1 MFRLILLLFFSVTT
15 LANPPTFTV
24 GTESIIDIR
33 TTGTAL
39 NLGDDSMSGMKD
51 IGFDFTFYNQ
61 TFDQVNISM
70 NGFFTFQNN
79 FSVSTSRNYLSETLP
94 ATSFNYSVF
103 PLWTD
108 LINRNGTQNP
118 YIQTFGNTNDT
129 DQYFVVGW
137 YDAKEYSNQLQ
148 NTFEAILY
156 EGTNE
161 IEFRY
166 DKIQIKT
173 HDITIGVQGNNE
185 AVTYLRYEDN
195 NSSTYIETD
204 DFSITTAE
212 VLDES
217 FNGLSSSCLENSNIS
232 VLCDIYD
239 LNTNDLTEDFFD
251 FTEIYIGYDNDFVNT
266 GIDENEIYYGI
277 SFTLENEDN
286 YFLNNTEN
294 SDANVSIIIDIIDQT
309 LDEEN
314 NDLDI
319 YYNDDNNNTFTVD
332 ILPILQSNDI
342 ELNYINIEEENEFNL
357 DYINIEEENEL
368 PTIINI
374 ITYNE
379 ETNFAELEIIGEI
392 IENELS
398 KEIAEK
404 EKDKP
409 KNKKENKEKIKKEN
423 TKKSKVKESR
433 SRHNRNLEIV
443 NNTNRQ
449 GIRMVN
455 NSNSLTI
462 NSNSSENNSNSLIIT
477 SNSSENNFNSSTSNQ
492 EIQQNIENNNQIISS
507 NVSFES
513 VGVSNQ
519 IAAEQNQTNTVLQSI
534 NIIPMDMG
542 GGIANTQIAAVE
554 ITTINLETQIESI
567 STEVMSISEA
577 QSLQENVIQSNLA
590 DIQEQNQEVQ
600 EETGE
605 YSVDLQNSF
614 IGIIGFVPNWSTYMT
629 QLPDNQNWY
638 QDNYLVENITLLDN
652 NEALTSLIG
661 YSSQQHS
668 AMSSQSNNDFFRSY
682 R

>member
-39 NLGDDSMSGMKD
+39 NLGDDSMSGLQSL
-51 IGFDFTFYNQ
+51 GFNFTFYDQ
-61 TFDQVNISM
+61 TFNQVNISM
-70 NGFFTFQNN
+70 NGFFTFQDN
-79 FSVSTSRNYLSETLP
+79 FSVSRSRNYRSEVLP
-94 ATSFNYSVF
+94 ATSFNYTVF

-108 LINRNGTQNP
+108 LINRSGTQNP

-156 EGTNE
+156 EGTNQ

-166 DKIQIKT
+166 DKIQIRT

-185 AVTYLRYEDN
+185 ATTYLRYEDTN
-195 NSSTYIETD
+195 AKQYMQTD

-212 VLDES
+212 VVDES
-217 FNGLSSSCLENSNIS
+217 FEALSSSCLEDSDIS
-232 VLCDIYD
+232 ILCDVYD
-239 LNTNDLTEDFFD
+239 LNTNDLTEDFLD
-251 FTEIYIGYDNDFVNT
+251 FTGIYTGYDDDFGST
-266 GIDENEIYYGI
+266 GIDEDEIFYGI
-277 SFTLENEDN
+277 SFTLHDEDEYFSENIEGVETDFSIIIDTLN
-286 YFLNNTEN
+286 TSEGERHELDLYHIDDSDITFSGDILLGGELDEFELDYFSIEELDELP
-294 SDANVSIIIDIIDQT
+294 IIIDIIT
-309 LDEEN
+309 HDEE
-314 NDLDI
+314 
-319 YYNDDNNNTFTVD
+319 TH
-332 ILPILQSNDI
+332 
-342 ELNYINIEEENEFNL
+342 
-357 DYINIEEENEL
+357 
-368 PTIINI
+368 
-374 ITYNE
+374 
-379 ETNFAELEIIGEI
+379 FAELEIIEEI
-392 IENELS
+392 FNDEEEIHEEEERQEEEEIHEESVEEVFEEDTIEEEIEEERTGQNRNI
-398 KEIAEK
+398 EIA
-404 EKDKP
+404 
-409 KNKKENKEKIKKEN
+409 NA
-423 TKKSKVKESR
+423 
-433 SRHNRNLEIV
+433 
-443 NNTNRQ
+443 TNAQ
-449 GIRMVN
+449 GVRVAN
-455 NSNSLTI
+455 Q
-462 NSNSSENNSNSLIIT
+462 
-477 SNSSENNFNSSTSNQ
+477 STSSS
-492 EIQQNIENNNQIISS
+492 QQNNIQNNNQTISS
-507 NVSFES
+507 NMSFES
-513 VGVSNQ
+513 AGVSNQ

-554 ITTINLETQIESI
+554 ITTVDLETQIASI

-577 QSLQENVIQSNLA
+577 QSLQESVIQSNLA
-590 DIQEQNQEVQ
+590 DIQEQSQEVQ

-605 YSVDLQNSF
+605 YSVDLQNSL
-614 IGIIGFVPNWSTYMT
+614 IELIGFVPNFSSYMT

>member
-39 NLGDDSMSGMKD
+39 NLGDDSMSGLQSL
-51 IGFDFTFYNQ
+51 GFNFTFYDQ

-70 NGFFTFQNN
+70 NGFFTFQDN
-79 FSVSTSRNYLSETLP
+79 FSVSRSRNYRSEVIP
-94 ATSFNYSVF
+94 ATSFNYTVF

-156 EGTNE
+156 EGTNQ

-166 DKIQIKT
+166 DKIQIRT
-173 HDITIGVQGNNE
+173 HDISIGIQGNNE
-185 AVTYLRYEDN
+185 ATTYLRYEDTN
-195 NSSTYIETD
+195 AKQYMQTD

-212 VLDES
+212 VVDES
-217 FNGLSSSCLENSNIS
+217 FEALSSSCLEDSDIS
-232 VLCDIYD
+232 ILCDVYD
-239 LNTNDLTEDFFD
+239 LNTNDLTEDFLD
-251 FTEIYIGYDNDFVNT
+251 FTGIYTGYDDDFGST
-266 GIDENEIYYGI
+266 GIDEDEIFYGI
-277 SFTLENEDN
+277 SFTLHDEDEYFSENIEGVETNFSIIDYDTLALEGNENEYDLN
-286 YFLNNTEN
+286 YIDD
-294 SDANVSIIIDIIDQT
+294 SDTTFTSDILLGGELDQFELDYFSIEELDELPIIIDIIT
-309 LDEEN
+309 HDEE
-314 NDLDI
+314 
-319 YYNDDNNNTFTVD
+319 TH
-332 ILPILQSNDI
+332 
-342 ELNYINIEEENEFNL
+342 
-357 DYINIEEENEL
+357 
-368 PTIINI
+368 
-374 ITYNE
+374 
-379 ETNFAELEIIGEI
+379 FAELEIIEEI
-392 IENELS
+392 FNEEEEIHEEETTETIHEEEEIQEESVEEVFEEEIQEEEIEEERTGQNRNI
-398 KEIAEK
+398 EIA
-404 EKDKP
+404 
-409 KNKKENKEKIKKEN
+409 NA
-423 TKKSKVKESR
+423 
-433 SRHNRNLEIV
+433 
-443 NNTNRQ
+443 TNAQ
-449 GIRMVN
+449 GVRVAN
-455 NSNSLTI
+455 Q
-462 NSNSSENNSNSLIIT
+462 
-477 SNSSENNFNSSTSNQ
+477 STSSS
-492 EIQQNIENNNQIISS
+492 QQNNIQNNNQTISS
-507 NVSFES
+507 NMSFES
-513 VGVSNQ
+513 AGVSNQ

-554 ITTINLETQIESI
+554 ITTVDLETQIASI

-577 QSLQENVIQSNLA
+577 QSLQESVIQSNLA
-590 DIQEQNQEVQ
+590 DIQEQSQEVQ

-605 YSVDLQNSF
+605 YSVDLQNSL
-614 IGIIGFVPNWSTYMT
+614 IGIIGFVPNWNTYMT

>member
-462 NSNSSENNSNSLIIT
+462 NSNSSENNSNSLTIN

>member
-39 NLGDDSMSGMKD
+39 NLGDDNMSGLQSL
-51 IGFDFTFYNQ
+51 GFNFTFYDQ

-79 FSVSTSRNYLSETLP
+79 FSVSRSRNYRSEVLP
-94 ATSFNYSVF
+94 ATSFNYTIF

-108 LINRNGTQNP
+108 LINRSGTQNP
-118 YIQTFGNTNDT
+118 YIQTFGNTADT

-137 YDAKEYSNQLQ
+137 YNAKEYSNQLQ

-156 EGTNE
+156 EGTNH

-185 AVTYLRYEDN
+185 AVTFLRYEDTG
-195 NSSTYIETD
+195 STQYVETD

-212 VLDES
+212 VVDES
-217 FNGLSSSCLENSNIS
+217 FEALSSSCLEDSDIS
-232 VLCDIYD
+232 ILCDVYD
-239 LNTNDLTEDFFD
+239 LDTNDLTEDFLD
-251 FTEIYIGYDNDFVNT
+251 FTGIYTGYDDDFGST
-266 GIDENEIYYGI
+266 GIDEDEIYYGI
-277 SFTLENEDN
+277 SFTLDSEND
-286 YFLNNTEN
+286 YFSNHTEGV
-294 SDANVSIIIDIIDQT
+294 DTDFSIIIDALDHT
-309 LDEEN
+309 LEGERHEL
-314 NDLDI
+314 DL
-319 YYNDDNNNTFTVD
+319 YHNDDSNTAFTVD
-332 ILPILQSNDI
+332 VLLVGQPD
-342 ELNYINIEEENEFNL
+342 ELELDYFHIEEL
-357 DYINIEEENEL
+357 DNL
-368 PTIINI
+368 PTIIDM
-374 ITYNE
+374 ITHDE
-379 ETNFAELEIIGEI
+379 ETHFAELEIIEEI
-392 IENELS
+392 FEDELREESAEETTEEADEEEITEEEIDEENDKVE
-398 KEIAEK
+398 EVVEEEAEEK
-404 EKDKP
+404 ENRDG
-409 KNKKENKEKIKKEN
+409 
-423 TKKSKVKESR
+423 
-433 SRHNRNLEIV
+433 HNRNLEIA
-443 NNTNRQ
+443 NATNRQ
-449 GIRMVN
+449 GVRIV
-455 NSNSLTI
+455 
-462 NSNSSENNSNSLIIT
+462 SS
-477 SNSSENNFNSSTSNQ
+477 SSSSTSNQ
-492 EIQQNIENNNQIISS
+492 ETQQNNIQNNNQTISS
-507 NVSFES
+507 NLSFDS
-513 VGVSNQ
+513 AGVSNQ

-554 ITTINLETQIESI
+554 ITTVDLETQIASI

-577 QSLQENVIQSNLA
+577 QSLQESVIQSNLA
-590 DIQEQNQEVQ
+590 DIQEQSQEVQ

-605 YSVDLQNSF
+605 YSVDLQNSL
-614 IGIIGFVPNWSTYMT
+614 IGIIGFVPNWNTYMT

>member
-15 LANPPTFTV
+15 LANPTFQI

-39 NLGDDSMSGMKD
+39 NLGDDNMSGLQSLD
-51 IGFDFTFYNQ
+51 FNFTFYDQ
-61 TFDQVNISM
+61 TFNQVNISM

-79 FSVSTSRNYLSETLP
+79 FSVSRSRNYRSEVLP
-94 ATSFNYSVF
+94 ATSFNYTVF
-103 PLWTD
+103 PLWSD
-108 LINRNGTQNP
+108 LINRSGTQNP

-156 EGTNE
+156 EGTNH

-185 AVTYLRYEDN
+185 AVTFLRYEDTG
-195 NSSTYIETD
+195 STQYIETD

-212 VLDES
+212 VVDES
-217 FNGLSSSCLENSNIS
+217 FEALSSSCLEDSDIS
-232 VLCDIYD
+232 ILCDVYD
-239 LNTNDLTEDFFD
+239 LNTNDLTEDFLD
-251 FTEIYIGYDNDFVNT
+251 FTGIYTGYDDDFGST
-266 GIDENEIYYGI
+266 GIDEDEIFYGI
-277 SFTLENEDN
+277 SFTLHDEDEYFSENIEGVETDFSIIIDTLN
-286 YFLNNTEN
+286 TSEGEHHELDLYHIDDSNITFSGDILLGGELDEFELDYFSIEELDELP
-294 SDANVSIIIDIIDQT
+294 IIIDIIT
-309 LDEEN
+309 HDEE
-314 NDLDI
+314 
-319 YYNDDNNNTFTVD
+319 TH
-332 ILPILQSNDI
+332 
-342 ELNYINIEEENEFNL
+342 
-357 DYINIEEENEL
+357 
-368 PTIINI
+368 
-374 ITYNE
+374 
-379 ETNFAELEIIGEI
+379 FAELEIIEEI
-392 IENELS
+392 FNDEEEIHEEEERQEEEEIHEESVEEVFEEERQEEEIEEERTGQNRNI
-398 KEIAEK
+398 EIA
-404 EKDKP
+404 
-409 KNKKENKEKIKKEN
+409 NA
-423 TKKSKVKESR
+423 
-433 SRHNRNLEIV
+433 
-443 NNTNRQ
+443 TNAQ
-449 GIRMVN
+449 GVRVAN
-455 NSNSLTI
+455 Q
-462 NSNSSENNSNSLIIT
+462 
-477 SNSSENNFNSSTSNQ
+477 STSSS
-492 EIQQNIENNNQIISS
+492 QQNNIQNNNQTISS
-507 NVSFES
+507 NMSFES
-513 VGVSNQ
+513 AGVSNQ

-554 ITTINLETQIESI
+554 ITTVDLETQIASI

-577 QSLQENVIQSNLA
+577 QSLQESVIQSNLA
-590 DIQEQNQEVQ
+590 DIQEQSQEVQ

-605 YSVDLQNSF
+605 YSVDLQNSL
-614 IGIIGFVPNWSTYMT
+614 IELIGFVPNFSSYMT

>member
-39 NLGDDSMSGMKD
+39 NLGDDSMSGLQSL
-51 IGFDFTFYNQ
+51 GFNFTFYDQ

-70 NGFFTFQNN
+70 NGFFTFQDN
-79 FSVSTSRNYLSETLP
+79 FSVSRSRNYRSEVLP
-94 ATSFNYSVF
+94 ATSFNYTVF

-156 EGTNE
+156 EGTNQ

-166 DKIQIKT
+166 DKIQIRT
-173 HDITIGVQGNNE
+173 HDISIGVQGNNE
-185 AVTYLRYEDN
+185 ATTYLRYEDTN
-195 NSSTYIETD
+195 AKQYMQTD

-212 VLDES
+212 VVDES
-217 FNGLSSSCLENSNIS
+217 FEALSSSCLEDSDIS
-232 VLCDIYD
+232 ILCDVYD
-239 LNTNDLTEDFFD
+239 LNTNDLTEDFLD
-251 FTEIYIGYDNDFVNT
+251 FTGIYTGYDDDFNST
-266 GIDENEIYYGI
+266 GIDEDEIFYGI
-277 SFTLENEDN
+277 SFTLHDEDEYFSENIEGVETDFSIIIDTLN
-286 YFLNNTEN
+286 TSEGERHELDLYHIDDSNITFSGDILLGGELDEFELDYFSIEELDELP
-294 SDANVSIIIDIIDQT
+294 IIIDIIT
-309 LDEEN
+309 HDEE
-314 NDLDI
+314 
-319 YYNDDNNNTFTVD
+319 TH
-332 ILPILQSNDI
+332 
-342 ELNYINIEEENEFNL
+342 
-357 DYINIEEENEL
+357 
-368 PTIINI
+368 
-374 ITYNE
+374 
-379 ETNFAELEIIGEI
+379 FAELEIIEEI
-392 IENELS
+392 FNEEEEIHEEEERQEEEELHEESVEEVFEEDTIEEEIEEERTGQNRNI
-398 KEIAEK
+398 EIA
-404 EKDKP
+404 
-409 KNKKENKEKIKKEN
+409 NA
-423 TKKSKVKESR
+423 
-433 SRHNRNLEIV
+433 
-443 NNTNRQ
+443 TNAQ
-449 GIRMVN
+449 GVRVAN
-455 NSNSLTI
+455 Q
-462 NSNSSENNSNSLIIT
+462 
-477 SNSSENNFNSSTSNQ
+477 STSSS
-492 EIQQNIENNNQIISS
+492 QQNNIQNNNQTISS
-507 NVSFES
+507 NMSFES
-513 VGVSNQ
+513 AGVSNQ

-554 ITTINLETQIESI
+554 ITTVDLETQIASI

-577 QSLQENVIQSNLA
+577 QSLQESVIQSNLA
-590 DIQEQNQEVQ
+590 DIQEQSQEVQ

-605 YSVDLQNSF
+605 YSVDLQNSL
-614 IGIIGFVPNWSTYMT
+614 IGLIGFVPNFSSYMT

>member
-39 NLGDDSMSGMKD
+39 NLGDDNMSGMKD

-70 NGFFTFQNN
+70 NGFFTFQDN
-79 FSVSTSRNYLSETLP
+79 FSVSRSRNYRSEVIP
-94 ATSFNYSVF
+94 ATSFNYTVF
-103 PLWTD
+103 PLWSD
-108 LINRNGTQNP
+108 LINRSGTQNP

-137 YDAKEYSNQLQ
+137 YNAKEYSNQLQ

-156 EGTNE
+156 EGTNH

-185 AVTYLRYEDN
+185 AVTYLRYEDTN
-195 NSSTYIETD
+195 NTTYIETD

-212 VLDES
+212 VVDES
-217 FNGLSSSCLENSNIS
+217 FEALSSSCLEDSDIS
-232 VLCDIYD
+232 ILCDVYD
-239 LNTNDLTEDFFD
+239 LNTNDLTEDFLD
-251 FTEIYIGYDNDFVNT
+251 FTGIYTGYDDDFGST
-266 GIDENEIYYGI
+266 GIDEDEIFYGI
-277 SFTLENEDN
+277 SFTLHDEDEYFSENIEGVETNFSIIDYDTLALEGNENEYDLNYIDHSDTALTSDLLLGTELDEIEFN
-286 YFLNNTEN
+286 YF
-294 SDANVSIIIDIIDQT
+294 SIEELDELPVIIDINT
-309 LDEEN
+309 HDE
-314 NDLDI
+314 I
-319 YYNDDNNNTFTVD
+319 HY
-332 ILPILQSNDI
+332 
-342 ELNYINIEEENEFNL
+342 
-357 DYINIEEENEL
+357 
-368 PTIINI
+368 
-374 ITYNE
+374 
-379 ETNFAELEIIGEI
+379 AELEIIEEYFDEEEI
-392 IENELS
+392 QNEEEETTETIHEEEEELHEESVEENIEEPEEEIEEERTGQNRNI
-398 KEIAEK
+398 EIA
-404 EKDKP
+404 
-409 KNKKENKEKIKKEN
+409 NA
-423 TKKSKVKESR
+423 
-433 SRHNRNLEIV
+433 
-443 NNTNRQ
+443 TNAQ
-449 GIRMVN
+449 GVRVAN
-455 NSNSLTI
+455 Q
-462 NSNSSENNSNSLIIT
+462 
-477 SNSSENNFNSSTSNQ
+477 STSSS
-492 EIQQNIENNNQIISS
+492 QQNNIQNNNQTISS
-507 NVSFES
+507 YVSFES
-513 VGVSNQ
+513 AGVSNQ
-519 IAAEQNQTNTVLQSI
+519 IATEQNQTNTVLQSI

-542 GGIANTQIAAVE
+542 GGIANTQIATVE
-554 ITTINLETQIESI
+554 ITTVDLETQIASI

-577 QSLQENVIQSNLA
+577 QSLQESIIQSNLA
-590 DIQEQNQEVQ
+590 DIQEQSQEVQ

-605 YSVDLQNSF
+605 YSVDLQNSL
-614 IGIIGFVPNWSTYMT
+614 IGIIGFVPNWNNTYMT

>member
-39 NLGDDSMSGMKD
+39 NLGDDNMSGMKD
-51 IGFDFTFYNQ
+51 IGFDFTFYDQ

-70 NGFFTFQNN
+70 NGFFTFQDN
-79 FSVSTSRNYLSETLP
+79 FSVSRSRNYRSEVIP
-94 ATSFNYSVF
+94 ATSFNYTVF

-118 YIQTFGNTNDT
+118 YIKTFGNTNDT
-129 DQYFVVGW
+129 DQYFVIGW
-137 YDAKEYSNQLQ
+137 YNAKEYSNQLQ

-156 EGTNE
+156 EGTNH

-185 AVTYLRYEDN
+185 AVTYLRYEDTN
-195 NSSTYIETD
+195 NTTYIETD

-212 VLDES
+212 VVDES
-217 FNGLSSSCLENSNIS
+217 FEALSSSCLEDSDIS
-232 VLCDIYD
+232 ILCDVYD
-239 LNTNDLTEDFFD
+239 LNTNDLTEDFLD
-251 FTEIYIGYDNDFVNT
+251 FTGIYTGYDDDFGST
-266 GIDENEIYYGI
+266 GIDEDEIFYGI
-277 SFTLENEDN
+277 SFTLHDEDEYFSENIEGVETNFSIIDYDTLALEGNENEYDLNYIDHSDTTLTSDLLLGTELDEIEFN
-286 YFLNNTEN
+286 YFSIEELDELP
-294 SDANVSIIIDIIDQT
+294 IIIDIIT
-309 LDEEN
+309 HDEE
-314 NDLDI
+314 
-319 YYNDDNNNTFTVD
+319 TH
-332 ILPILQSNDI
+332 
-342 ELNYINIEEENEFNL
+342 
-357 DYINIEEENEL
+357 
-368 PTIINI
+368 
-374 ITYNE
+374 
-379 ETNFAELEIIGEI
+379 FAELEIIEEYFDEEEI
-392 IENELS
+392 QNEEETTETIHEEEEELHEESVEENIEEPEEEIEEERTGQNRNI
-398 KEIAEK
+398 EIA
-404 EKDKP
+404 
-409 KNKKENKEKIKKEN
+409 NA
-423 TKKSKVKESR
+423 
-433 SRHNRNLEIV
+433 
-443 NNTNRQ
+443 TNAQ
-449 GIRMVN
+449 GVRVAN
-455 NSNSLTI
+455 Q
-462 NSNSSENNSNSLIIT
+462 
-477 SNSSENNFNSSTSNQ
+477 STSSN
-492 EIQQNIENNNQIISS
+492 QQNNIQNNNQTISS

-513 VGVSNQ
+513 AGVSNQ
-519 IAAEQNQTNTVLQSI
+519 IATEQNQTNTVLQSI

-554 ITTINLETQIESI
+554 ITTVDLETQIASI

-577 QSLQENVIQSNLA
+577 QSLQESVIQSNLA
-590 DIQEQNQEVQ
+590 DIQEQSQEVQ

-605 YSVDLQNSF
+605 YSVDLQNSL
-614 IGIIGFVPNWSTYMT
+614 IGIIGFVPNWNNTYMT

>member
-39 NLGDDSMSGMKD
+39 NLGDDNMSGMKD
-51 IGFDFTFYNQ
+51 IGFDFTFYDQ

-70 NGFFTFQNN
+70 NGFFTFQDN
-79 FSVSTSRNYLSETLP
+79 FSVSRSRNYRSEVLP
-94 ATSFNYSVF
+94 ATSFNYTVF
-103 PLWTD
+103 PLWSD
-108 LINRNGTQNP
+108 LINRSGTQNP

-137 YDAKEYSNQLQ
+137 YNAKEYSNQLQ

-156 EGTNE
+156 EGTNH

-185 AVTYLRYEDN
+185 AVTYLRYEDTN
-195 NSSTYIETD
+195 NTTYIETD

-212 VLDES
+212 VVDES
-217 FNGLSSSCLENSNIS
+217 FEALSSSCLEDSDIS
-232 VLCDIYD
+232 ILCDVYD
-239 LNTNDLTEDFFD
+239 LNTNDLTEDFLD
-251 FTEIYIGYDNDFVNT
+251 FTGIYTGYDDDFGST
-266 GIDENEIYYGI
+266 GIDEDEIFYGI
-277 SFTLENEDN
+277 SFTLHDEDEYFSENIEGVETNFSIIDYDTLTLEGNENEYDLNYIDHSDTALTSDLLLGTELDEIEFN
-286 YFLNNTEN
+286 YF
-294 SDANVSIIIDIIDQT
+294 SIEELDELPVIIDINT
-309 LDEEN
+309 HDE
-314 NDLDI
+314 I
-319 YYNDDNNNTFTVD
+319 HY
-332 ILPILQSNDI
+332 
-342 ELNYINIEEENEFNL
+342 
-357 DYINIEEENEL
+357 
-368 PTIINI
+368 
-374 ITYNE
+374 
-379 ETNFAELEIIGEI
+379 AELEIIEEYFDEEEI
-392 IENELS
+392 QNEEEETTETIHEEEEELHEESVEENIEEPEEEIEEERTGQNRNI
-398 KEIAEK
+398 EIA
-404 EKDKP
+404 
-409 KNKKENKEKIKKEN
+409 NA
-423 TKKSKVKESR
+423 
-433 SRHNRNLEIV
+433 
-443 NNTNRQ
+443 TNAQ
-449 GIRMVN
+449 GVRVAN
-455 NSNSLTI
+455 Q
-462 NSNSSENNSNSLIIT
+462 
-477 SNSSENNFNSSTSNQ
+477 STSSS
-492 EIQQNIENNNQIISS
+492 QQNNIQNNNQTISS

-513 VGVSNQ
+513 AGVSNQ
-519 IAAEQNQTNTVLQSI
+519 IATEQNQTNTVLQSI

-542 GGIANTQIAAVE
+542 GGIANTQIATVE
-554 ITTINLETQIESI
+554 ITTVDLETQIASI

-577 QSLQENVIQSNLA
+577 QSLQESIIQSNLA
-590 DIQEQNQEVQ
+590 DIQEQSQEVQ

-605 YSVDLQNSF
+605 YSVDLQNSL
-614 IGIIGFVPNWSTYMT
+614 IGIIGFVPNWNTYMT

>member
-39 NLGDDSMSGMKD
+39 NLGDDSMSGLQSL
-51 IGFDFTFYNQ
+51 GFNFTFYDQ
-61 TFDQVNISM
+61 TFNQVNISM
-70 NGFFTFQNN
+70 NGFFTFQDN
-79 FSVSTSRNYLSETLP
+79 FSVSRSRNYRSEFLP
-94 ATSFNYSVF
+94 ATSFNYTVF
-103 PLWTD
+103 PLWSD
-108 LINRNGTQNP
+108 LINRSGTQNP

-156 EGTNE
+156 EGTNQ

-166 DKIQIKT
+166 DKIQIRT

-185 AVTYLRYEDN
+185 ATTYLRYEDTN
-195 NSSTYIETD
+195 AKQYMQTD

-212 VLDES
+212 VVDES
-217 FNGLSSSCLENSNIS
+217 FEALSSSCLEDSDIS
-232 VLCDIYD
+232 ILCDVYD
-239 LNTNDLTEDFFD
+239 LNTNDLTEDFLD
-251 FTEIYIGYDNDFVNT
+251 FTGIYTGYDDNFGST
-266 GIDENEIYYGI
+266 GIDEDEIFYGI
-277 SFTLENEDN
+277 SFTLHDEDEYFSENIEGVETDFSIIIDTLN
-286 YFLNNTEN
+286 TSEGERHELDLYHIDDSDITFSGDILLGGELDEFELDYFSIEELDELP
-294 SDANVSIIIDIIDQT
+294 IIIDIIT
-309 LDEEN
+309 HDEE
-314 NDLDI
+314 
-319 YYNDDNNNTFTVD
+319 TH
-332 ILPILQSNDI
+332 
-342 ELNYINIEEENEFNL
+342 
-357 DYINIEEENEL
+357 
-368 PTIINI
+368 
-374 ITYNE
+374 
-379 ETNFAELEIIGEI
+379 FAELEIIEEI
-392 IENELS
+392 FNEEEEIHEEETTETIHEEEEIHEENIEEVFEEDTIEEEIEEEQTGQNRNI
-398 KEIAEK
+398 EIA
-404 EKDKP
+404 
-409 KNKKENKEKIKKEN
+409 NA
-423 TKKSKVKESR
+423 
-433 SRHNRNLEIV
+433 
-443 NNTNRQ
+443 TNAQ
-449 GIRMVN
+449 GVRVAN
-455 NSNSLTI
+455 Q
-462 NSNSSENNSNSLIIT
+462 
-477 SNSSENNFNSSTSNQ
+477 STSSS
-492 EIQQNIENNNQIISS
+492 QQNNIQNNNQTISS
-507 NVSFES
+507 NMSFES
-513 VGVSNQ
+513 AGVSNQ

-554 ITTINLETQIESI
+554 ITTVDLETQIASI

-577 QSLQENVIQSNLA
+577 QSLQESVIQSNLA
-590 DIQEQNQEVQ
+590 DIQEQSQEVQ

-605 YSVDLQNSF
+605 YSVDLQNSL
-614 IGIIGFVPNWSTYMT
+614 IELIGFVPNFSSYMT

>member
-39 NLGDDSMSGMKD
+39 NLGDDSMSGLQSL
-51 IGFDFTFYNQ
+51 GFNFTFYDQ

-70 NGFFTFQNN
+70 NGFFTFQDN
-79 FSVSTSRNYLSETLP
+79 FSVSRSRNYRSEVLP
-94 ATSFNYSVF
+94 ATSFNYTVF

-156 EGTNE
+156 EGTNQ

-166 DKIQIKT
+166 DKIQIRT
-173 HDITIGVQGNNE
+173 HDISIGVQGNNE
-185 AVTYLRYEDN
+185 ATTYLRYEDTN
-195 NSSTYIETD
+195 AKQYMQTD

-212 VLDES
+212 VVDES
-217 FNGLSSSCLENSNIS
+217 FEALSSSCLEDSDIS
-232 VLCDIYD
+232 ILCDVYD
-239 LNTNDLTEDFFD
+239 LNTNDLTEDFLD
-251 FTEIYIGYDNDFVNT
+251 FTGIYTGYDDDFGST
-266 GIDENEIYYGI
+266 GIDEDEIFYGI
-277 SFTLENEDN
+277 SFTLHDEDEYFSENIEGVETDFSIIIDTLN
-286 YFLNNTEN
+286 TSEGERHELDLYHIDDSDITFSGDILLGGELDEFELDYFSIEELDELP
-294 SDANVSIIIDIIDQT
+294 IIIDIIT
-309 LDEEN
+309 HDEE
-314 NDLDI
+314 
-319 YYNDDNNNTFTVD
+319 TH
-332 ILPILQSNDI
+332 
-342 ELNYINIEEENEFNL
+342 
-357 DYINIEEENEL
+357 
-368 PTIINI
+368 
-374 ITYNE
+374 
-379 ETNFAELEIIGEI
+379 FAELEIIEEI
-392 IENELS
+392 FNEEEEIHEEEERQEEEEIHEESVEEVFEEERQEEIEEERTGQNRNI
-398 KEIAEK
+398 EIA
-404 EKDKP
+404 
-409 KNKKENKEKIKKEN
+409 NA
-423 TKKSKVKESR
+423 
-433 SRHNRNLEIV
+433 
-443 NNTNRQ
+443 TNAQ
-449 GIRMVN
+449 GVRVAN
-455 NSNSLTI
+455 Q
-462 NSNSSENNSNSLIIT
+462 
-477 SNSSENNFNSSTSNQ
+477 STSSS
-492 EIQQNIENNNQIISS
+492 QQNNIQNNNQTISS
-507 NVSFES
+507 NMSFES
-513 VGVSNQ
+513 AGVSNQ

-554 ITTINLETQIESI
+554 ITTVDLETQIASI

-577 QSLQENVIQSNLA
+577 QSLQESVIQSNLA
-590 DIQEQNQEVQ
+590 DIQEQSQEVQ

-605 YSVDLQNSF
+605 YSVDLQNSL
-614 IGIIGFVPNWSTYMT
+614 IELIGFVPNFSSYMT

>member
-39 NLGDDSMSGMKD
+39 NLGDDNMSGMKD
-51 IGFDFTFYNQ
+51 IGFNFTFYNQ

-70 NGFFTFQNN
+70 NGFFTFQDN
-79 FSVSTSRNYLSETLP
+79 FSVSRSRNYRSEVLP
-94 ATSFNYSVF
+94 ATSFNYTVF

-156 EGTNE
+156 EGTNH

-185 AVTYLRYEDN
+185 AVTYLRFEDTN
-195 NSSTYIETD
+195 NTTYIETD

-212 VLDES
+212 VVDES
-217 FNGLSSSCLENSNIS
+217 FEALSSSCLEDSDIS
-232 VLCDIYD
+232 ILCDVYD
-239 LNTNDLTEDFFD
+239 LNTNDLTEDFLD
-251 FTEIYIGYDNDFVNT
+251 FTGIYTGYDDDFGST
-266 GIDENEIYYGI
+266 GIDEDEIFYGI
-277 SFTLENEDN
+277 SFTLHDEDEYFSENIEGVETDFSIITIDTLN
-286 YFLNNTEN
+286 TLEGERHELDLYHIDDSDITFSGDILLGGELDEFELDYFSIEELDELP
-294 SDANVSIIIDIIDQT
+294 IIIDIIT
-309 LDEEN
+309 HDEE
-314 NDLDI
+314 
-319 YYNDDNNNTFTVD
+319 TH
-332 ILPILQSNDI
+332 
-342 ELNYINIEEENEFNL
+342 
-357 DYINIEEENEL
+357 
-368 PTIINI
+368 
-374 ITYNE
+374 
-379 ETNFAELEIIGEI
+379 FAELEIIEEI
-392 IENELS
+392 FNDEEEIHEEEERQEEEEELHEESVEEVFEEDTIEEEIEEERTGQNRNI
-398 KEIAEK
+398 EIA
-404 EKDKP
+404 
-409 KNKKENKEKIKKEN
+409 NA
-423 TKKSKVKESR
+423 
-433 SRHNRNLEIV
+433 
-443 NNTNRQ
+443 TNAQ
-449 GIRMVN
+449 GVRVAN
-455 NSNSLTI
+455 Q
-462 NSNSSENNSNSLIIT
+462 
-477 SNSSENNFNSSTSNQ
+477 STSSS
-492 EIQQNIENNNQIISS
+492 QQNNIQNNNQTISS
-507 NVSFES
+507 NMSFES
-513 VGVSNQ
+513 AGVSNQ

-554 ITTINLETQIESI
+554 ITTVDLETQIASI

-577 QSLQENVIQSNLA
+577 QSLQESVIQSNLA
-590 DIQEQNQEVQ
+590 DIQEQSQEVQ

-605 YSVDLQNSF
+605 YSVDLQNSL
-614 IGIIGFVPNWSTYMT
+614 IGIIGFVPNWNTYMT

>member
-39 NLGDDSMSGMKD
+39 NLGDDNMSGMKD
-51 IGFDFTFYNQ
+51 IGFDFTFYDQ

-70 NGFFTFQNN
+70 NGFFTFQDN
-79 FSVSTSRNYLSETLP
+79 FSVSRSRNYRSEVIP
-94 ATSFNYSVF
+94 ATSFNYTVF

-118 YIQTFGNTNDT
+118 YIKTFGNTNDT
-129 DQYFVVGW
+129 DQYFVIGW
-137 YDAKEYSNQLQ
+137 YNAKEYSNQLQ

-156 EGTNE
+156 EGTNH

-185 AVTYLRYEDN
+185 AVTYLRYEDTN
-195 NSSTYIETD
+195 NTTYIETD

-212 VLDES
+212 VVDES
-217 FNGLSSSCLENSNIS
+217 FEALSSSCLEDSDIS
-232 VLCDIYD
+232 ILCDVYD
-239 LNTNDLTEDFFD
+239 LNTNDLTEDFLD
-251 FTEIYIGYDNDFVNT
+251 FTGIYTGYDDDFGST
-266 GIDENEIYYGI
+266 GIDEDEIFYGI
-277 SFTLENEDN
+277 SFTLHDEDEYFSENIEGVETNFSIIDYDTLALEGNENEYDLNYIDHSDTTLTSDLLLGTELDEIEFN
-286 YFLNNTEN
+286 YFSIEELDELP
-294 SDANVSIIIDIIDQT
+294 IIIDIIT
-309 LDEEN
+309 HDEE
-314 NDLDI
+314 
-319 YYNDDNNNTFTVD
+319 TH
-332 ILPILQSNDI
+332 
-342 ELNYINIEEENEFNL
+342 
-357 DYINIEEENEL
+357 
-368 PTIINI
+368 
-374 ITYNE
+374 
-379 ETNFAELEIIGEI
+379 FAELEIIEEYFDEEEI
-392 IENELS
+392 QNEEETTETIHEEEEELHEESVEENIEEPEEEIEEERTGQNRNI
-398 KEIAEK
+398 EIA
-404 EKDKP
+404 
-409 KNKKENKEKIKKEN
+409 NA
-423 TKKSKVKESR
+423 
-433 SRHNRNLEIV
+433 
-443 NNTNRQ
+443 TNAQ
-449 GIRMVN
+449 GVRVAN
-455 NSNSLTI
+455 Q
-462 NSNSSENNSNSLIIT
+462 
-477 SNSSENNFNSSTSNQ
+477 STSSS
-492 EIQQNIENNNQIISS
+492 QQNNIQNNNQTISS

-513 VGVSNQ
+513 AGVSNQ

-554 ITTINLETQIESI
+554 ITTVDLETQIASI

-577 QSLQENVIQSNLA
+577 QSLQESVIQSNLA
-590 DIQEQNQEVQ
+590 DIQEQSQEVQ

-605 YSVDLQNSF
+605 YSVDLQNSL
-614 IGIIGFVPNWSTYMT
+614 IGIIGFVPNWNNTYMT

>member
-70 NGFFTFQNN
+70 NGFFTFQDN
-79 FSVSTSRNYLSETLP
+79 FSVSRSRNYRSEVLP
-94 ATSFNYSVF
+94 ATSFNYTVF

-118 YIQTFGNTNDT
+118 YIKTFGNTNDT
-129 DQYFVVGW
+129 DQYFVIGW
-137 YDAKEYSNQLQ
+137 YNAKEYSNQLQ

-156 EGTNE
+156 EGTNH

-185 AVTYLRYEDN
+185 AVTYLRFEDTG
-195 NSSTYIETD
+195 STQYIETD

-212 VLDES
+212 VVDES
-217 FNGLSSSCLENSNIS
+217 FEALSSSCLEDSDIS
-232 VLCDIYD
+232 ILCDVYD
-239 LNTNDLTEDFFD
+239 LNTNDLTEDFLD
-251 FTEIYIGYDNDFVNT
+251 FTGIYTGYDDDFGST
-266 GIDENEIYYGI
+266 GIDEDEIFYGI
-277 SFTLENEDN
+277 SFTLHDEDEYFSENIEGVETDFSIIIDTLN
-286 YFLNNTEN
+286 TLEGERHELDLYHIDDSDTAFTSDILLGGQLDEFELDYFSIEELDELP
-294 SDANVSIIIDIIDQT
+294 IIIDIIT
-309 LDEEN
+309 HDEE
-314 NDLDI
+314 
-319 YYNDDNNNTFTVD
+319 TH
-332 ILPILQSNDI
+332 
-342 ELNYINIEEENEFNL
+342 
-357 DYINIEEENEL
+357 
-368 PTIINI
+368 
-374 ITYNE
+374 
-379 ETNFAELEIIGEI
+379 FAELEIIEEI
-392 IENELS
+392 FNEEEEIHEEEETTETIHEEEELHEENIEEVFEEERQEEEIEEERTGQNRNI
-398 KEIAEK
+398 EIA
-404 EKDKP
+404 
-409 KNKKENKEKIKKEN
+409 NA
-423 TKKSKVKESR
+423 
-433 SRHNRNLEIV
+433 
-443 NNTNRQ
+443 TNAQ
-449 GIRMVN
+449 GVRVAN
-455 NSNSLTI
+455 Q
-462 NSNSSENNSNSLIIT
+462 
-477 SNSSENNFNSSTSNQ
+477 STSSS
-492 EIQQNIENNNQIISS
+492 QQNNIQNNNQTISS
-507 NVSFES
+507 NMSFES
-513 VGVSNQ
+513 AGVSNQ

-554 ITTINLETQIESI
+554 ITTVDLETQIASI

-577 QSLQENVIQSNLA
+577 QSLQESIIESNLA
-590 DIQEQNQEVQ
+590 DIQEQSQEVQ

-605 YSVDLQNSF
+605 YSVDLQNSL
-614 IGIIGFVPNWSTYMT
+614 IGIIGFVPNWNTYMT

>member
-15 LANPPTFTV
+15 LANPTFQI

-39 NLGDDSMSGMKD
+39 NLGDDNMSGMKD

-70 NGFFTFQNN
+70 NGFFTFQDN
-79 FSVSTSRNYLSETLP
+79 FSVSRSRNYRSEVIP
-94 ATSFNYSVF
+94 ATSFNYTVF

-118 YIQTFGNTNDT
+118 YIKTFGNTNDT
-129 DQYFVVGW
+129 DQYFVIGW
-137 YDAKEYSNQLQ
+137 YNAKEYSNQLQ

-156 EGTNE
+156 EGTNH

-185 AVTYLRYEDN
+185 AVTYLRFEDTG
-195 NSSTYIETD
+195 STQYIETD

-212 VLDES
+212 VVDES
-217 FNGLSSSCLENSNIS
+217 FEALSSSCLEDSDIS
-232 VLCDIYD
+232 ILCDVYD
-239 LNTNDLTEDFFD
+239 LNTNDLTEDFLD
-251 FTEIYIGYDNDFVNT
+251 FTGIYTGYDDDFGST
-266 GIDENEIYYGI
+266 GIDEDEIFYGI
-277 SFTLENEDN
+277 SFTLHDEDEYFSENIEGVETNFSIIDYDTLALEGNENEYDLNYIDHSDTALTSDLLLGTELDEIEFN
-286 YFLNNTEN
+286 YFSIEELDELP
-294 SDANVSIIIDIIDQT
+294 IIIDIIT
-309 LDEEN
+309 HDEE
-314 NDLDI
+314 
-319 YYNDDNNNTFTVD
+319 TH
-332 ILPILQSNDI
+332 
-342 ELNYINIEEENEFNL
+342 
-357 DYINIEEENEL
+357 
-368 PTIINI
+368 
-374 ITYNE
+374 
-379 ETNFAELEIIGEI
+379 FAELEIIEEI
-392 IENELS
+392 FNEEEEIHEEEETTETIHEEEELHEENIEEVFEEERQEEEIEEERTGQNRNI
-398 KEIAEK
+398 EIA
-404 EKDKP
+404 
-409 KNKKENKEKIKKEN
+409 NA
-423 TKKSKVKESR
+423 
-433 SRHNRNLEIV
+433 
-443 NNTNRQ
+443 TNAQ
-449 GIRMVN
+449 GVRVAN
-455 NSNSLTI
+455 Q
-462 NSNSSENNSNSLIIT
+462 
-477 SNSSENNFNSSTSNQ
+477 STSSS
-492 EIQQNIENNNQIISS
+492 QQNNIQNNNQTISS
-507 NVSFES
+507 YVSFES
-513 VGVSNQ
+513 AGVSNQ
-519 IAAEQNQTNTVLQSI
+519 IATEQNQTNTVLQSI

-554 ITTINLETQIESI
+554 ITTVDLETQIASI

-577 QSLQENVIQSNLA
+577 QSLQESVIQSNLA
-590 DIQEQNQEVQ
+590 DIQEQSQEVQ

-605 YSVDLQNSF
+605 YSVDLQNSL
-614 IGIIGFVPNWSTYMT
+614 IGIIGFVPNWNTYMT

>member
-15 LANPPTFTV
+15 LANPTFQI

-39 NLGDDSMSGMKD
+39 NLGDDNMSGMKD

-70 NGFFTFQNN
+70 NGFFTFQDN
-79 FSVSTSRNYLSETLP
+79 FSVSRSRNYRSEVLP
-94 ATSFNYSVF
+94 ATSFNYTVF
-103 PLWTD
+103 PLWSD
-108 LINRNGTQNP
+108 LINRSGTQNP

-137 YDAKEYSNQLQ
+137 YNAKEYSNQLQ

-156 EGTNE
+156 EGTNH

-185 AVTYLRYEDN
+185 AVTYLRFEDTG
-195 NSSTYIETD
+195 STQYIETD

-212 VLDES
+212 VVDES
-217 FNGLSSSCLENSNIS
+217 FEALSSSCLEDSDIS
-232 VLCDIYD
+232 ILCDVYD
-239 LNTNDLTEDFFD
+239 LNTNDLTEDFLD
-251 FTEIYIGYDNDFVNT
+251 FTGIYTGYDDDFGST
-266 GIDENEIYYGI
+266 GIDEDEIFYGI
-277 SFTLENEDN
+277 SFTLHDEDEYFSENIEGVETDFSIIDYDTLALEGNENEYDLNYIDHSDTALTSDLLLGTELDEIEFN
-286 YFLNNTEN
+286 YFSIEELDELP
-294 SDANVSIIIDIIDQT
+294 IIIDIIT
-309 LDEEN
+309 HDEE
-314 NDLDI
+314 
-319 YYNDDNNNTFTVD
+319 TH
-332 ILPILQSNDI
+332 
-342 ELNYINIEEENEFNL
+342 
-357 DYINIEEENEL
+357 
-368 PTIINI
+368 
-374 ITYNE
+374 
-379 ETNFAELEIIGEI
+379 FAELEIIEEI
-392 IENELS
+392 FNEEEEIHEEEETTETIHEEEELHEENIEEVFEEERQEEEIEEERTGQNRNI
-398 KEIAEK
+398 EIA
-404 EKDKP
+404 
-409 KNKKENKEKIKKEN
+409 NA
-423 TKKSKVKESR
+423 
-433 SRHNRNLEIV
+433 
-443 NNTNRQ
+443 TNAQ
-449 GIRMVN
+449 GVRVAN
-455 NSNSLTI
+455 Q
-462 NSNSSENNSNSLIIT
+462 
-477 SNSSENNFNSSTSNQ
+477 STSSN
-492 EIQQNIENNNQIISS
+492 QQNNIQNNNQTISS

-513 VGVSNQ
+513 AGVSNQ
-519 IAAEQNQTNTVLQSI
+519 IATEQNQTNTVLQSI

-542 GGIANTQIAAVE
+542 GGIANTQIATVE
-554 ITTINLETQIESI
+554 ITTVDLETQIASI

-577 QSLQENVIQSNLA
+577 QSLQESIIQSNLA
-590 DIQEQNQEVQ
+590 DIQEQSQEVQ

-605 YSVDLQNSF
+605 YSVDLQNSL
-614 IGIIGFVPNWSTYMT
+614 IGIIGFVPNWNTYMT

>member
-70 NGFFTFQNN
+70 NGFFTFQDN
-79 FSVSTSRNYLSETLP
+79 FSVSRSRNYRSEVLP
-94 ATSFNYSVF
+94 ATSFNYTVF
-103 PLWTD
+103 PLWSD
-108 LINRNGTQNP
+108 LINRSGTQNP

-137 YDAKEYSNQLQ
+137 YNAKEYSNQLQ

-156 EGTNE
+156 EGTNH

-185 AVTYLRYEDN
+185 AVTYLRFEDTG
-195 NSSTYIETD
+195 STQYVETD
-204 DFSITTAE
+204 DFSITTAP
-212 VLDES
+212 VVDES
-217 FNGLSSSCLENSNIS
+217 FEALSSSCLEDSDIS
-232 VLCDIYD
+232 ILCDVYD
-239 LNTNDLTEDFFD
+239 LNTNDLTEDFLD
-251 FTEIYIGYDNDFVNT
+251 FTGIYTGYDDDFNST
-266 GIDENEIYYGI
+266 GIDEDEIFYGI
-277 SFTLENEDN
+277 SFTLHDEDEYFSENIEGVETDFSIIIDTLN
-286 YFLNNTEN
+286 TSEGERHELDLYHIDDSNITFSGDILLGGELDEFELDYFSIEELDELP
-294 SDANVSIIIDIIDQT
+294 IIIDIIT
-309 LDEEN
+309 HDEE
-314 NDLDI
+314 
-319 YYNDDNNNTFTVD
+319 TH
-332 ILPILQSNDI
+332 
-342 ELNYINIEEENEFNL
+342 
-357 DYINIEEENEL
+357 
-368 PTIINI
+368 
-374 ITYNE
+374 
-379 ETNFAELEIIGEI
+379 FAELEIIEEI
-392 IENELS
+392 FNEEEEIHEEEERQEEEELHEESVEEVFEEERQEEIEEERTGQNRNI
-398 KEIAEK
+398 EIANE
-404 EKDKP
+404 
-409 KNKKENKEKIKKEN
+409 
-423 TKKSKVKESR
+423 
-433 SRHNRNLEIV
+433 
-443 NNTNRQ
+443 TNAQ
-449 GIRMVN
+449 GVRVAN
-455 NSNSLTI
+455 Q
-462 NSNSSENNSNSLIIT
+462 
-477 SNSSENNFNSSTSNQ
+477 STSSS
-492 EIQQNIENNNQIISS
+492 QQNNIQNNNQTISS
-507 NVSFES
+507 NMSFES
-513 VGVSNQ
+513 AGVSNQ

-554 ITTINLETQIESI
+554 ITTVDLETQIASI

-577 QSLQENVIQSNLA
+577 QSLQESVIQSNLA
-590 DIQEQNQEVQ
+590 DIQEQSQEVQ

-605 YSVDLQNSF
+605 YSVDLQNSL
-614 IGIIGFVPNWSTYMT
+614 IGIIGFVPNWNTYMT

-661 YSSQQHS
+661 YSTQQHS

>member
-39 NLGDDSMSGMKD
+39 NLGDDNMSGLQSL
-51 IGFDFTFYNQ
+51 GFNFTFYDQ

-70 NGFFTFQNN
+70 NGFFTFQDN
-79 FSVSTSRNYLSETLP
+79 FSVSRSRNYRSEVIP
-94 ATSFNYSVF
+94 ATSFNYTVF

-118 YIQTFGNTNDT
+118 YIKTFGNTNDT

-156 EGTNE
+156 EGTNQ

-166 DKIQIKT
+166 DKIQIRT
-173 HDITIGVQGNNE
+173 HDISIGVQGNNE
-185 AVTYLRYEDN
+185 ATTYLRYEDTN
-195 NSSTYIETD
+195 AKQYMQTD

-212 VLDES
+212 VVDES
-217 FNGLSSSCLENSNIS
+217 FEALSSSCLEDSDIS
-232 VLCDIYD
+232 ILCDVYD
-239 LNTNDLTEDFFD
+239 LNTNDLTEDFLD
-251 FTEIYIGYDNDFVNT
+251 FTGIYTGYDDDFGST
-266 GIDENEIYYGI
+266 GIDEDEIFYGI
-277 SFTLENEDN
+277 SFTLHDEDEYFSENIEGVETDFSIIIDTLN
-286 YFLNNTEN
+286 TSEGERHELDLYHIDDSDITFSGDILLGGELDEFELDYFSIEELDELP
-294 SDANVSIIIDIIDQT
+294 IIIDIIT
-309 LDEEN
+309 HDEE
-314 NDLDI
+314 
-319 YYNDDNNNTFTVD
+319 TH
-332 ILPILQSNDI
+332 
-342 ELNYINIEEENEFNL
+342 
-357 DYINIEEENEL
+357 
-368 PTIINI
+368 
-374 ITYNE
+374 
-379 ETNFAELEIIGEI
+379 FAELEIIEEI
-392 IENELS
+392 FNEEEEIHEEEERQEEEEIHEESVEEVFEEERQEEEIEEERTGQNRNI
-398 KEIAEK
+398 EIA
-404 EKDKP
+404 
-409 KNKKENKEKIKKEN
+409 NA
-423 TKKSKVKESR
+423 
-433 SRHNRNLEIV
+433 
-443 NNTNRQ
+443 TNAQ
-449 GIRMVN
+449 GVRVAN
-455 NSNSLTI
+455 Q
-462 NSNSSENNSNSLIIT
+462 
-477 SNSSENNFNSSTSNQ
+477 STSSS
-492 EIQQNIENNNQIISS
+492 QQNNIQNNNQTISS
-507 NVSFES
+507 NMSFES
-513 VGVSNQ
+513 AGVSNQ

-554 ITTINLETQIESI
+554 ITTVDLETQIASI

-577 QSLQENVIQSNLA
+577 QSLQESVIQSNLA
-590 DIQEQNQEVQ
+590 DIQEQSQEVQ

-605 YSVDLQNSF
+605 YSVDLQNSL
-614 IGIIGFVPNWSTYMT
+614 IGLIGFVPNWNTYMT